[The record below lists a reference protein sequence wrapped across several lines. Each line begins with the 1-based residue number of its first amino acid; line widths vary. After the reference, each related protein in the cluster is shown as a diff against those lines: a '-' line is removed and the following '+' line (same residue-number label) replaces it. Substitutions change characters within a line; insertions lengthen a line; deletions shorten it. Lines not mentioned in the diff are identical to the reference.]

1 MNPSEVIECRGER
14 FIKTSWNG
22 ISVLKHEATGYY
34 NMSSACHEYTKRI
47 NDWRRNKKTNELLE
61 IASEVLH
68 LPIETSDAGFPASA
82 LTFKFELSGNELARY
97 ADLQGHYI
105 HPDLFHSFAEWISPE
120 YGFKVSRLMNLLNER
135 NQLINQTLEQ
145 TIENLNQEINDLK
158 AHHQQDINRLDSMQ
172 SELISRAETI
182 DEQETVI
189 EMQNETIR
197 EYNQPFNQEI
207 SKPMIYA
214 LSANNNEFQLRYDAN
229 PNKPQGIRS
238 VSMINADYVRNESL
252 KILEMEGL
260 VIHRNRKRLIS
271 KTNIDYVFNLIE
283 EVRTNSRVSQNTI
296 DERNE
301 FIDKQLSRYRS
312 MRQTS
317 LVEGYIYE
325 YETIRARPELT
336 PWKLVPKA
344 ILNAKGENRKDKGID
359 AVELTNEGEFLSII
373 QIKHHHGDYLR
384 KDELQTFF
392 NKCSQERY
400 KDVRKRLFVHN
411 CKISDK
417 LRNLIHS
424 YNIEIEILN

>member
-1 MNPSEVIECRGER
+1 MNSSETIECRGER
-14 FIKTSWNG
+14 FIKTSWNE

-34 NMSSACHEYTKRI
+34 KASKACEDNSKRFEHWLQNKSTREYLEAASIEYEIPIET
-47 NDWRRNKKTNELLE
+47 DVSRNSGLPLLYRLGAQFTNELR
-61 IASEVLH
+61 
-68 LPIETSDAGFPASA
+68 G
-82 LTFKFELSGNELARY
+82 Y
-97 ADLQGHYI
+97 YI
-105 HPDLFHSFAEWISPE
+105 HPDLFHDVCYWANKSYAL
-120 YGFKVSRLMNLLNER
+120 KVSRLMNLLNER

-145 TIENLNQEINDLK
+145 TIENLNKEITDLK

-238 VSMINADYVRNESL
+238 VSMINAEYVRNESL

-301 FIDKQLSRYRS
+301 FIDKQLARYRS

-359 AVELTNEGEFLSII
+359 AVELTNEGEFLSIV

-384 KDELQTFF
+384 RDELQTFF

-400 KDVRKRLFVHN
+400 KDIRKRLFVHN